1 LLALWRS
8 PGRPTRKRRVAFVAP
23 LSAAF
28 AAAGVA
34 VFAAVLLVRLTT
46 DRGARIAGQASEI
59 YSADGLELTVDTWQW
74 MQHDM
79 FGGPTPTAN
88 NFPMPAQM
96 MPGMP
101 ADDVN
106 RLHIEVTVTNRR
118 RGPMHVYMGDFAVE
132 TAGGQQVKT
141 DDSTVSNLY
150 LDPQASMSGDLYFD
164 IPLADNVDDVV
175 FTTGTGTSV
184 RIPFAGPAPQHAHGY

>member
-1 LLALWRS
+1 MLALSRS
-8 PGRPTRKRRVAFVAP
+8 PGRLTRKRQVAFAAP

-34 VFAAVLLVRLTT
+34 VFVAVLLARLTT
-46 DRGARIAGQASEI
+46 APGAGVAGEASGI
-59 YSADGLELTVDTWQW
+59 YSADGVELTVDAWQW

-106 RLHIEVTVTNRR
+106 RLHMEVTVTNRR
-118 RGPMHVYMGDFAVE
+118 RGPMHVSMGDFVVE
-132 TAGGQQVKT
+132 TAGGQRVKT
-141 DDSTVSNLY
+141 DDATMSNLY
-150 LDPQASMSGDLYFD
+150 LDAQASMSGDLYFD
-164 IPLADNVDDVV
+164 IPLAETVSDVV
-175 FTTGTGTSV
+175 FTTDTGTSV
-184 RIPFAGPAPQHAHGY
+184 RIPFAGPAPQHTHGY

>member
-1 LLALWRS
+1 VSSFLS
-8 PGRPTRKRRVAFVAP
+8 RPSDRRKRHSGFAAP

-28 AAAGVA
+28 AAAGAA
-34 VFAAVLLVRLTT
+34 VFVAVLLARLTT
-46 DRGARIAGQASEI
+46 DSGDRPASQLAGV
-59 YSADGLELTVDTWQW
+59 YSADGVDLTVDTWQW

-101 ADDVN
+101 GDDVN

-118 RGPMHVYMGDFAVE
+118 HAPTRLSMRDFEVE
-132 TAGGQQVKT
+132 TSTEQRVKT
-141 DDSTVSNLY
+141 NDASLSNLR
-150 LDPQASMSGDLYFD
+150 LDTQASMSGDLYFD
-164 IPLADNVDDVV
+164 IPLEQTVTNVV
-175 FTTGTGTSV
+175 FTTPGGTSV